1 MVPLCSTI
9 FTYIPHLLAHVH
21 PFIRHHAL
29 HRAHCLFSHCR
40 SNTGCC
46 CPRLFISYPHL
57 PMTRRPLL
65 ADSLRLLRFSLTLG
79 PKISVW
85 FFNIRP
91 VFGFSLQQYPTSWHH
106 KSTTY
111 RWITNYKSQ
120 QLTHQM
126 CAISDSVVLES
137 KELWLGDVGSE
148 YLRVW

>member
-1 MVPLCSTI
+1 MYILLYDTMP
-9 FTYIPHLLAHVH
+9 FTEHT
-21 PFIRHHAL
+21 FF
-29 HRAHCLFSHCR
+29 FSHCC

-79 PKISVW
+79 PKISVC

-126 CAISDSVVLES
+126 CAISDSAVLES